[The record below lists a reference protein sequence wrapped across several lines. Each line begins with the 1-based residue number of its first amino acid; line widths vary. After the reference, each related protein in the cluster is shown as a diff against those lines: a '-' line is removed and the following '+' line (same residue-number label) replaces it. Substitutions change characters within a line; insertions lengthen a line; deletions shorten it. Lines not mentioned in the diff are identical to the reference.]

1 VGTNANPISSL
12 DNYIAASAF
21 IFYPI
26 AKRIC
31 DRGMCNDYGSQRF
44 ARRGYVDNDWL
55 TEIIFSI
62 IPSVRCEINFNP
74 VHFPSL

>member
-1 VGTNANPISSL
+1 VGSTNANPITSL
-12 DNYIAASAF
+12 DNYIAPSAF

-44 ARRGYVDNDWL
+44 TRRGYMDND
-55 TEIIFSI
+55 
-62 IPSVRCEINFNP
+62 
-74 VHFPSL
+74 